1 MAERP
6 NEWVPE
12 NPNKYADPS
21 ERGAPD
27 AVIIR
32 AEIEETR
39 SQMGDTLDEIGE
51 RLRPSHIK
59 QQIGQGIR
67 DATVGRVEDAA
78 RGAADAVGGAGH
90 RLLDTVRDNPVP
102 LAMIGIGLGWLV
114 WGGRGSSSSYY
125 RTGSRQFESQSST
138 GGVADKAS
146 ELAGN
151 VADRA
156 RDMASSVRRDAR
168 MGARTASS
176 QLQENPLAVGVVAV
190 AVGLAAGL
198 AIPETRRERELMG
211 EARDRLVDRAKDVA
225 TETKEKL
232 QTVAER
238 TIDEAKTVA
247 ADAARQEGLT
257 Q

>member
-6 NEWVPE
+6 NEWSPE
-12 NPNKYADPS
+12 SASQYGDPT
-21 ERGAPD
+21 EGAPD

-39 SQMGDTLDEIGE
+39 AQMGDTLDEIGE

-78 RGAADAVGGAGH
+78 RGAFDKVGGAGQ
-90 RLLDTVRDNPVP
+90 RLADAARENPIP
-102 LAMIGIGLGWLV
+102 LAMIGIGLGWLF
-114 WGGRGSSSSYY
+114 WGGRGRSADDY
-125 RTGSRQFESQSST
+125 RDSSRQFESQRGVS
-138 GGVADKAS
+138 GVAEKAS
-146 ELAGN
+146 EAAGA

-156 RDMASSVRRDAR
+156 RDVASSVRRDAR
-168 MGARTASS
+168 YGARVASS
-176 QLQENPLAVGVVAV
+176 QLQENPLAVGVVAA

-198 AIPETRRERELMG
+198 AIPETRREHELMG
-211 EARDRLVDRAKDVA
+211 DARDRLVDRAKDVA
-225 TETKEKL
+225 SEAKEKL

-238 TIDEAKTVA
+238 TINQAKTA
-247 ADAARQEGLT
+247 ATDAAREEGLT